1 MTSGWN
7 ESGWHDLNKS
17 GGFFESTNVEKIAL
31 KRNIETF
38 VILKSKYRSCFFNQL
53 FQSIRKIIK
62 FSCSGFVWGM
72 DYRWGKKLKRLHMQ
86 TWLKLI
92 LSGIVGGVFVLS
104 GMLIIQ
110 KQQGIQFAGQEAN
123 PAMAVN
129 RNLSSAFPFDF
140 KQAAA
145 ISTPAVVRI
154 VAEESD
160 QVVQD
165 RLRSRQRSPRGFED
179 LFGWDFF
186 DLSPYGGSEFYKQ
199 RGAGSGVIY
208 SSDGYIVTNNHV
220 VGFADKI
227 EVTLPD
233 KRTFKATKIGTDPST
248 DLAVIKIEA
257 NNLPTLKIGDSD
269 KASVGE
275 WVLAVGNPFEY
286 LTSTV
291 TAGIISAKGR
301 NLNIIQDQRAI
312 EEFIQTDAAV
322 NPGNSGGALVDDEGN
337 LIGIN
342 TAIATPTGA
351 YAGYSFAI
359 PSNLMKKVVD
369 EIIVNGDIEGA
380 TLGVSGYTITEDVQ
394 KQFGLKTEKGF
405 YVEEVASGSSA
416 QFAGLLPGDIIVKIE
431 DSEINAFEDL
441 VKVLKFVR
449 VGDSINVRV
458 LRDNKPKDITVKL
471 RKGV

>member
-1 MTSGWN
+1 
-7 ESGWHDLNKS
+7 
-17 GGFFESTNVEKIAL
+17 
-31 KRNIETF
+31 
-38 VILKSKYRSCFFNQL
+38 
-53 FQSIRKIIK
+53 
-62 FSCSGFVWGM
+62 
-72 DYRWGKKLKRLHMQ
+72 MQ

-110 KQQGIQFAGQEAN
+110 KQQGIQFAGQEVN

-129 RNLSSAFPFDF
+129 RDLSNAFPFDF

-165 RLRSRQRSPRGFED
+165 RLRNRQRSPRGFED

-380 TLGVSGYTITEDVQ
+380 SLGVSGYTITEDVQ

-405 YVEEVASGSSA
+405 YIEEVASGSSA